1 MLIQHEAEKI
11 TIDVQGNWSS
21 LYGIGGVEEV
31 HPLSVS
37 CTTVNVYCVEN
48 PSSYM
53 MSTPR
58 PRLVATISKL
68 AGWFQLTHKV
78 IT

>member
-1 MLIQHEAEKI
+1 MLIHHEAEKI
-11 TIDVQGNWSS
+11 QGNWSS

-58 PRLVATISKL
+58 PRLIARISEL
-68 AGWFQLTHKV
+68 AGEFQLTHKV
-78 IT
+78 PT